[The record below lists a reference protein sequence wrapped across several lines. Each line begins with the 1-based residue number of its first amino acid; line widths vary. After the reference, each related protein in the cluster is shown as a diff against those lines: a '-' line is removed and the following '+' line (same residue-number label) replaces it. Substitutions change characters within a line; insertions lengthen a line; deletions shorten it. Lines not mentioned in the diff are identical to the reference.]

1 MKILEHLSTV
11 DWITFLK
18 SALLFYLLGV
28 FVNYV
33 IYFVFTKTDISSLSI
48 EEQLKYREE
57 TEEFRQLI
65 KTSFFLL
72 FSIIVAV
79 IIRMIIYPFGK
90 DDEQ

>member
-1 MKILEHLSTV
+1 MNILEHLSTV
-11 DWITFLK
+11 DWVTFLK
-18 SALLFYLLGV
+18 SVLFFYLLGV

-72 FSIIVAV
+72 FSIIVAA